1 MQITPL
7 TASEQKAV
15 FSKNLK
21 YQLAL
26 HAKTQ
31 IEVSKAINVN
41 PTTFN
46 NWCTGLAFPRM
57 GKVQA
62 LADYFGILKSQL
74 IDPQDYS
81 GAKEPPSRSL
91 TSSEEHLLN
100 LYNRL
105 NPVGQQ
111 EAMKRVE
118 ELTQLPMYTER
129 EGRAKLPHEKL
140 A

>member
-91 TSSEEHLLN
+91 TSSEQHLLD
-100 LYNRL
+100 LYNKL
-105 NPVGQQ
+105 NPIGQE
-111 EAMKRVE
+111 EATKRVD
-118 ELTQLPMYTER
+118 ELTQISKYTDSAER
-129 EGRAKLPHEKL
+129 GGSQSYA
-140 A
+140 